1 MENTPNL
8 IQTINKSINLNLLK
22 LNNMLL
28 YFKLPIYEE
37 DFLLF
42 TYDDLDNFNF
52 DDINEEELY
61 LAYVEQLRETRTINS
76 FMNCGGDLN
85 AIPRYCIRIKRPARI
100 PVVKMAFVICLP
112 TILAKKKV

>member
-61 LAYVEQLRETRTINS
+61 LAYVFLDENRNCYLETIEDKEALKTTT
-76 FMNCGGDLN
+76 
-85 AIPRYCIRIKRPARI
+85 KKARNYLYN
-100 PVVKMAFVICLP
+100 KN
-112 TILAKKKV
+112 TLAKHFNTVIIFE